1 MRKAPPQI
9 LSYKYHC
16 LKLHR
21 NIAYLNSNH
30 LLPLPVIQ
38 INKFKKLSTSAPTN
52 RKRAFLRCLGVPN
65 KEQDTASAPGPP
77 YRLKFPISG
86 LGVNLPSTVVAG
98 STDTQRLTL
107 QGRPKPLRLGT
118 QPLRPP
124 LGVTNETQAR
134 VHDCDCSLS

>member
-38 INKFKKLSTSAPTN
+38 INKFNKLSASAPTN
-52 RKRAFLRCLGVPN
+52 RKRDFLRCLGVLS
-65 KEQDTASAPGPP
+65 KEQDTASAPGAP

-98 STDTQRLTL
+98 STDTQRLAL
-107 QGRPKPLRLGT
+107 QGRPIPLQPGT
-118 QPLRPP
+118 QPLQPP
-124 LGVTNETQAR
+124 LGVANETQAR
-134 VHDCDCSLS
+134 VHGCDRALS

>member
-9 LSYKYHC
+9 LSYKYHG

-38 INKFKKLSTSAPTN
+38 IKEFKKSSTSAPTN
-52 RKRAFLRCLGVPN
+52 RKRAFPRCLGVLS

-77 YRLKFPISG
+77 YRLKFPPSG
-86 LGVNLPSTVVAG
+86 LGVNLPSAAAAG
-98 STDTQRLTL
+98 STDTQRLAL
-107 QGRPKPLRLGT
+107 QGRPKPLRPGT

-124 LGVTNETQAR
+124 SGVTDEAQAQ
-134 VHDCDCSLS
+134 VHGCDRTLS